1 MKKFIALL
9 AFASV
14 LASCGVAGI
23 SGISGIESVSEP
35 VSYIDYRPFLDDDF
49 YFIPNRPWTGGFTPI
64 AELKVVLTPST
75 YRHEGF
81 HEGRPPFEELDYK
94 GFRRIVEEKAR
105 ELGADAIV
113 DFKSSLKKDV
123 TGRPTR
129 FTASGFCILR
139 D

>member
-23 SGISGIESVSEP
+23 SGFESATEP
-35 VSYIDYRPFLDDDF
+35 VRYIDYRPFLDDDF
-49 YFIPNRPWTGGFTPI
+49 YFIPNRPWTGGFAPI

-81 HEGRPPFEELDYK
+81 SEGRPPFEELDYE
-94 GFRRIVEEKAR
+94 GFLRIVEEKAR

-113 DFKSSLKKDV
+113 DFN
-123 TGRPTR
+123 
-129 FTASGFCILR
+129 
-139 D
+139 

>member
-1 MKKFIALL
+1 M
-9 AFASV
+9 
-14 LASCGVAGI
+14 
-23 SGISGIESVSEP
+23 
-35 VSYIDYRPFLDDDF
+35 
-49 YFIPNRPWTGGFTPI
+49 
-64 AELKVVLTPST
+64 VLTPTT

-81 HEGRPPFEELDYK
+81 SEGRPPFEELDYQ
-94 GFRRIVEEKAR
+94 GFLRIVEEKAR

-123 TGRPTR
+123 SGRPTK

>member
-14 LASCGVAGI
+14 LASCGVLGV
-23 SGISGIESVSEP
+23 SGFESASEP

-81 HEGRPPFEELDYK
+81 SD
-94 GFRRIVEEKAR
+94 

-113 DFKSSLKKDV
+113 DFKSSLQKDV
-123 TGRPTR
+123 SGRPTR

>member
-14 LASCGVAGI
+14 LASCGVVGL
-23 SGISGIESVSEP
+23 SGFESVTEP
-35 VSYIDYRPFLDDDF
+35 VSYIDYRPFVDDDF

-81 HEGRPPFEELDYK
+81 SEGRPPFEELDY
-94 GFRRIVEEKAR
+94 E
-105 ELGADAIV
+105 GADAIV

>member
-1 MKKFIALL
+1 MKKFIALV
-9 AFASV
+9 AFVSV
-14 LASCGVAGI
+14 LASCGVAGL
-23 SGISGIESVSEP
+23 SSFESVSEP

-49 YFIPNRPWTGGFTPI
+49 YFIPNGPWTRGFTPI

-81 HEGRPPFEELDYK
+81 SEGRPPFEALDYE
-94 GFRRIVEEKAR
+94 GFLRIVEEKAR

-123 TGRPTR
+123 TGRPIR

>member
-1 MKKFIALL
+1 MKKIIALL

-23 SGISGIESVSEP
+23 SGFESATEP
-35 VSYIDYRPFLDDDF
+35 VSYIDYRPFLDA
-49 YFIPNRPWTGGFTPI
+49 PI

-81 HEGRPPFEELDYK
+81 SEGRPPFEELDYE
-94 GFRRIVEEKAR
+94 GFLRIVEEKAR

-113 DFKSSLKKDV
+113 DFKSSLKKDA
-123 TGRPTR
+123 TGRPTK

>member
-14 LASCGVAGI
+14 LASCGVVGL
-23 SGISGIESVSEP
+23 SGYESVTEP
-35 VSYIDYRPFLDDDF
+35 VSYIDYRPFVDDDF

-81 HEGRPPFEELDYK
+81 SEGRPPFEELDYQ
-94 GFRRIVEEKAR
+94 GFLRIVEEKAR